1 VKGRSLWS
9 VGLVFRHWDALI
21 LVFEPILVTSFPK
34 EAKGV
39 LQNGPLH
46 NVTLFHW
53 GEQVQN

>member
-1 VKGRSLWS
+1 